1 MAGDT
6 QCIISYFDEHA
17 EKRDY
22 WKRRNWYYHT
32 AIEKLLRFFV
42 PLGASVLDVGSGTGD
57 TLAALRPGRGVGV
70 DISPNMVALARSKYA
85 HYEWRVA
92 DAETLAIKGKFDY
105 IIVSDLIGFLDD
117 IEKTFHALVR
127 VSGEQTRLIITY
139 YNYLW
144 EPALRIA
151 EALGLKA
158 RLPFQNWVSSHDIE
172 NLLHLA
178 GFEVIKSGRK
188 MIMPFYI
195 PFVSAFLN
203 TIVANLPL
211 FSRLGLIQYTVAR
224 LIPLARKEY
233 SVSVVIPTR
242 NEKGNIER
250 AVREMPNFG
259 THMELIFVEGH
270 SNDGTL
276 DEIKRV
282 AEQYVHKRKIAWS
295 VQDGIGKGDAVRK
308 GFKMATGD
316 VLMILDADLTVRPQ
330 DLPKFYEAIASG
342 KGEFINGSRL
352 VYQLEKE
359 SMRTFNIIGNKFFSM
374 MFTWLLGQRIKDTL
388 CGTKVLFR
396 RDYEHIAAGRQYF
409 GDFDP
414 FGDFDLLFGAAKLG
428 LQIVE
433 VPVRYQARTYG
444 VTNIQRWKH
453 GLLLLQM
460 MLFAIRKI
468 KFV

>member
-1 MAGDT
+1 MARDT
-6 QCIISYFDEHA
+6 QRIISYFDEHA

-32 AIEKLLRFFV
+32 TIEKLLRFFV

-57 TLAALRPGRGVGV
+57 TLAALRPDRGVGV
-70 DISPNMVALARSKYA
+70 DISPNMIALARSKYA
-85 HYEWRVA
+85 RYEWKVA
-92 DAETLAIKGKFDY
+92 DAETLAINGKFEY

-117 IEKTFHALVR
+117 IEKTFHALAR

-158 RLPFQNWVSSHDIE
+158 RLPFQNWVSFHDIE

-195 PFVSAFLN
+195 PLVSAFLN

-211 FSRLGLIQYTVAR
+211 FSRLGLIQYAVAR
-224 LIPLARKEY
+224 LVPLTRKEY
-233 SVSVVIPTR
+233 SVSVVIPAR

-250 AVREMPNFG
+250 AIAEMPRLG
-259 THMELIFVEGH
+259 THSELIFVEGH
-270 SNDGTL
+270 SKDGTL
-276 DEIKRV
+276 EEIKRV
-282 AEQYVHKRKIAWS
+282 AETHANEWTIKWAT
-295 VQDGIGKGDAVRK
+295 QDGIGKGDAVRK

-316 VLMILDADLTVRPQ
+316 IFMILDADLTVRPQ

-359 SMRTFNIIGNKFFSM
+359 SMRTFNIIGNKFFST

-396 RDYEHIAAGRQYF
+396 LDYERIAAGRQYF
-409 GDFDP
+409 GNFDP

-460 MLFAIRKI
+460 TLFAIRKI